1 MLKIFREE
9 EVLVQNG
16 NVIDAK
22 NFYLYDLFPLNLSKR
37 NEIVG
42 RIDPD
47 RLKRSKEAGAFCE
60 MRRAGSLLSNKLRA
74 TSSCAGFRR
83 WHGRKACPREPNRCV
98 VACDCVLLSLSR
110 T

>member
-37 NEIVG
+37 NEIVAN
-42 RIDPD
+42 RKSWEESIPID
-47 RLKRSKEAGAFCE
+47 
-60 MRRAGSLLSNKLRA
+60 
-74 TSSCAGFRR
+74 
-83 WHGRKACPREPNRCV
+83 
-98 VACDCVLLSLSR
+98 
-110 T
+110 

>member
-1 MLKIFREE
+1 M
-9 EVLVQNG
+9 QNG

-37 NEIVG
+37 NEIVANRSIENRG
-42 RIDPD
+42 KNRSRID